1 MTKLQS
7 VGILCSL
14 AVLSATALAQSVAE
28 QERWATQTDYS
39 DRYVA
44 DIKEVCGATVPLT
57 YEKNSWNKAV
67 DKWGEGT
74 PNGRCQD
81 VYNALDQ
88 ICRGSAVG
96 KKAVA
101 AKVTAVT
108 CAYGGKNS
116 GYKLSMNGGTIS
128 YSVEVDK
135 PNVVELI
142 ANELK
147 KKL

>member
-1 MTKLQS
+1 MKKPRCGVL
-7 VGILCSL
+7 LCSL
-14 AVLSATALAQSVAE
+14 AALSAPALAESLAE

-44 DIKEVCGATVPLT
+44 DIKELCGATVPLT
-57 YEKNSWNKAV
+57 YEKSSWNKAA
-67 DKWGEGT
+67 DKWGEGS

-88 ICRGSAVG
+88 ICRGSDAG

-101 AKVTAVT
+101 AKVKAVT
-108 CAYGGKNS
+108 CGYGGKNS
-116 GYKLSMNGGTIS
+116 GYKLSMNGGAIS

-142 ANELK
+142 AGELK